1 MYQKNILEPNF
12 ICVNRTEGQQENT
25 KSWTICGWYEFC
37 LFISN
42 KKIK

>member
-12 ICVNRTEGQQENT
+12 ICVNRTVGQQENT